1 MTPKFKGTV
10 ARGLVDL
17 IDKSGYDRYIKTLEG
32 KEIFLTVSQWKNTR
46 SNNQNNYYWG
56 VVVKLLS
63 ETTGYTLQ
71 EMHEALKIKFLLKQN
86 IVTINNETEVSLPT
100 MKSTALMNTLEFED
114 YCKEIREWASADLNC
129 FIPLPNEVDLPQ
141 A

>member
-17 IDKSGYDRYIKTLEG
+17 VDKSGYDRYIKTLEG

-71 EMHEALKIKFLLKQN
+71 EMHEALKLEFLVRPAVVKG
-86 IVTINNETEVSLPT
+86 VELPT

>member
-10 ARGLVDL
+10 VRGLVDL
-17 IDKSGYDRYIKTLEG
+17 VDKSGYDRYIKTLEG

-71 EMHEALKIKFLLKQN
+71 EMHEALKLKFLVRPAVVKG
-86 IVTINNETEVSLPT
+86 VELPT